1 MCWYYRLTVE
11 LPREFDL
18 MTADAWRDGRWCAI
32 NVQLLVQLVLI
43 PQAVDERSIFGNLCV
58 MLYNMVRVPPSS
70 GRQIDEEEE
79 ADVRDVDKAISSS
92 HEQTRS
98 RQTTTSTVAHQHK
111 RIRETTK
118 SRLFIITQ
126 IYIVNIAIYFKDIL

>member
-1 MCWYYRLTVE
+1 MVE

-18 MTADAWRDGRWCAI
+18 MTADAGRDGRWCAI

-58 MLYNMVRVPPSS
+58 RLYIISVEYHHRH
-70 GRQIDEEEE
+70 GAQIDEEEEEE

-92 HEQTRS
+92 HEQTR
-98 RQTTTSTVAHQHK
+98 QTTTSQ
-111 RIRETTK
+111 
-118 SRLFIITQ
+118 
-126 IYIVNIAIYFKDIL
+126 